1 MYSGHADREGLLNWI
16 SAYKKK
22 PGFVF
27 VNHGDSES
35 CEGFA
40 ETVRETFGIQAAAPY
55 SGAEFDL
62 ISGEWIR
69 ITDPVYKKRENAGKA
84 AGQSARAKKDSA
96 FRELRDA
103 VEALDRYTAKMEGVS
118 NQELR
123 ILAEK
128 IRELISGQD

>member
-1 MYSGHADREGLLNWI
+1 M
-16 SAYKKK
+16 
-22 PGFVF
+22 
-27 VNHGDSES
+27 NHGDSES

-40 ETVRETFGIQAAAPY
+40 ETVRETFDIQAAAPY

-69 ITDPVYKKRENAGKA
+69 ITDPVYKKRENTGKA

-96 FRELRDA
+96 FRELREA

-123 ILAEK
+123 KLAEK